1 MNINNLRKLHLSL
14 LAATF
19 LLFAASPGAEAL
31 AASQSKNTT
40 TKQTNSRSTSR
51 KKGGAKGASSSK
63 ESNLKKAAGSQTGNR
78 KKSVNT
84 GKKKTSG
91 KRAGTSGRKKTE
103 TSADLKRQQEE
114 AQREVKR
121 TQAELQANE
130 RSVKVSLADLSRI
143 ESDISVSRKEM
154 STISSQVKTLDGQ
167 IGTLHGRIAD
177 GEAELSRLRE
187 EYIKAVKKMRV
198 SKKKNSGLAFIFASA
213 SFNQAMRRMRYLRQF
228 SEWKQN
234 RTAEITGQIEQ
245 LESQRKSLSQA
256 RADRN
261 VALQRQQ
268 QVQSRLESQK
278 VKQDAIV
285 SELKANGD
293 ALRSHLSKKQAEVN
307 QLRNRVAELIALE
320 EHKAAEE
327 RERRAAEERRQTEER
342 RAAQAAE
349 ERRLAEERRKTD
361 EALRAEQRAAE
372 EAQRKAEAEALAA
385 EKAAA
390 ELKAAAEKAKADKK
404 AAADLKAAAA
414 KKEAEQKKALAAK
427 AKAEKKAAEE
437 KAKAEKKLA
446 EAKKEN
452 EARKKAEN
460 SKSYAEARKR
470 TPRSENA
477 TAGAADFEKMRGR
490 LPRPVAGNFRVTSR
504 FGRQSLPDMPDVVY
518 DNPGI
523 DAEVAR
529 GSSASAVFAGT
540 VAGVYVV
547 PGFNNVVILRHGNY
561 YTVYGNI
568 TSPSVKSGDNVKQG
582 QNLGRLGDDPDN
594 GGHGLIHFEVW
605 KNRTKLDPSSWIQ

>member
-63 ESNLKKAAGSQTGNR
+63 ESNRKKAAGSQTGNR

-320 EHKAAEE
+320 ERKAAEE
-327 RERRAAEERRQTEER
+327 RERRAAEERR
-342 RAAQAAE
+342 
-349 ERRLAEERRKTD
+349 LAEERRKAD

-452 EARKKAEN
+452 ESRKQAES

-523 DAEVAR
+523 DAEVSR